1 MVDMAEHV
9 HPARAAG
16 RLAAE
21 GAVAVAEIVRR
32 AAAADAQA
40 IERQANPRLEAVAHP
55 TQDHIRIAAIAR
67 DDAVPR
73 HARRPMLREPV

>member
-16 RLAAE
+16 RQ

-40 IERQANPRLEAVAHP
+40 IERQANPRLEAVAHA
-55 TQDHIRIAAIAR
+55 TQNHIRIAAIAR